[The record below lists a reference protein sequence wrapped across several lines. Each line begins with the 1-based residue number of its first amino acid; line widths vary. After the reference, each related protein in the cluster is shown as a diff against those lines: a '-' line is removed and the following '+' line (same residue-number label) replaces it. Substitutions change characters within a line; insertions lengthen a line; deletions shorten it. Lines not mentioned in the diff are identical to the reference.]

1 MLPVQTEYRCLHEV
15 VPTPA
20 LYIYETVELELSLAT
35 VSIETDESLTDY
47 FSCPLRLSRG
57 TETLFYLVL
66 VFGSDFVKA
75 TPTMA
80 FIFYL

>member
-1 MLPVQTEYRCLHEV
+1 VLPVQSEDQLREV

-35 VSIETDESLTDY
+35 VSIETEESLTDY

-57 TETLFYLVL
+57 SAAMFHLYLVKILCSDIQRWQL
-66 VFGSDFVKA
+66 VYESVVC
-75 TPTMA
+75 
-80 FIFYL
+80 